1 MQAKPEEHEWDHSV
15 CVQLLLLR
23 LFFYKKSGGHTMDYK
38 KTAISIVE
46 LVGGEGNVQNVIHCM
61 TRLRFNL
68 QDQSKVDRKRLEK
81 VPGIMGTNIS
91 GDQFQIIIGNDVPK
105 VYNAIL
111 ENSTIKIDSKS
122 KKSEKGTNPINAIF
136 DVISGTFTPI
146 LPAIAG
152 AGMIKGILAIL
163 LTFHWISDKS
173 QVYTILNAIG
183 DGAFY
188 FLPILLAVSA
198 ARKFGS
204 NIYVAAAIG
213 AALLHPTITALLSA
227 GQPVHFLGL
236 PVTAVTYSSTVIPIL
251 LAIWIAAYVEKW
263 VDRIIPSMFKLIFV
277 PTLTLLIVV
286 PVTLIAVGPLGSI
299 IGNWLSA
306 GVGSLFDHAGLF
318 AGALLGGT
326 WSLIIMT
333 GMHYAFLPIAMN
345 NIATKGYDVI
355 MPSMFMANM
364 GQAGATFAVS
374 LRSKNKSFKSLAMT
388 TSLTAVMGVTEPAMY
403 GVNMRLKKPFI
414 GGLIGGAVGGAY
426 YSALGV
432 KYFILG
438 GNAGLPG
445 LASFVGDTFIWAA
458 LGFPIAFAAGAVAAF
473 LIGFEDVESE
483 ENQDTTTATATNT
496 VDTKSQLVV
505 AAEKVFSPL
514 KGEVKPLSEVNDPT
528 FSTGI
533 MGKGLAIQPQ
543 EGKVVSPVTGRV
555 TTIFKTKHAI
565 GITSD
570 NGAEILIHVGLDTV
584 RLEGKHFTAHVKDGD
599 FVEVGQTLVTFDME
613 AIKAEGYDLITPV
626 IITNPDRYQTIE
638 PVKKG
643 SINAREAFLALQ

>member
-1 MQAKPEEHEWDHSV
+1 
-15 CVQLLLLR
+15 
-23 LFFYKKSGGHTMDYK
+23 MDFN
-38 KTAISIVE
+38 KTAKEIIE
-46 LVGGEGNVQNVIHCM
+46 LVGGEENIQHVIHCM

-68 QDQSKVDRKRLEK
+68 QDNSKVDRKKLEK
-81 VPGIMGTNIS
+81 VDGVMGTNIS

-111 ENSTIKIDSKS
+111 GNSSIKADSHG
-122 KKSEKGTNPINAIF
+122 KKSGKNKNVINAIF
-136 DVISGTFTPI
+136 DVISGVFTPI

-152 AGMIKGILAIL
+152 AGMIKGLLAIAL
-163 LTFHWISDKS
+163 AFGWLSDKS
-173 QVYTILNAIG
+173 QIYTILNAIG

-188 FLPILLAVSA
+188 FLPILLGVSA

-204 NIYVAAAIG
+204 NVYVAATIG
-213 AALLHPTITALLSA
+213 AALLHPTLTALLSA
-227 GQPVHFLGL
+227 GKPIEFLGI

-263 VDRIIPSMFKLIFV
+263 VDRIIPSMFKLILV
-277 PTLTLLIVV
+277 PTLTILIVV
-286 PVTLIAVGPLGSI
+286 PVTLIAVGPLGSF
-299 IGNWLSA
+299 IGNWLSL
-306 GVGSLFDHAGLF
+306 GVGALFDNAGIVAGLI
-318 AGALLGGT
+318 LGGT

-345 NIATKGYDVI
+345 NLATKGYDVI

-388 TSLTAVMGVTEPAMY
+388 TSITAVMGITEPAMY

-426 YSALGV
+426 YSAVGV

-438 GNAGLPG
+438 GSAGLPG
-445 LASFVGDTFIWAA
+445 IPSFIGETFVLAI
-458 LGFPIAFAAGAVAAF
+458 LGFPIAFAAGAIAAF
-473 LIGFEDVESE
+473 IMGFEDVEFEE
-483 ENQDTTTATATNT
+483 ENAPSVSDERA
-496 VDTKSQLVV
+496 VEPKSELII
-505 AAEKVFSPL
+505 AAEQVYSPI
-514 KGEVKPLSEVNDPT
+514 KGEVKPLTEVNDST
-528 FSTGI
+528 FSSGI
-533 MGKGLAIQPQ
+533 MGRGFAIQPE
-543 EGKVVSPVTGRV
+543 EGKVVSPVTGKI

-570 NGAEILIHVGLDTV
+570 NGAEILIHVGIDTV
-584 RLEGKHFTAHVKDGD
+584 RLNGRHFTSHVKDGD
-599 FVEVGQTLVTFDME
+599 FVEMGDTLVTFDID

-626 IITNPDRYQTIE
+626 IITNPDRYQSIK
-638 PVKKG
+638 PVKEGKVN
-643 SINAREAFLALQ
+643 SSEAFMALLV

>member
-1 MQAKPEEHEWDHSV
+1 
-15 CVQLLLLR
+15 
-23 LFFYKKSGGHTMDYK
+23 MDFN
-38 KTAISIVE
+38 KTANGILEHI
-46 LVGGEGNVQNVIHCM
+46 GGEKNVQHVIHCM

-68 QDQSKVDRKRLEK
+68 HDDSKVDRKKLEK
-81 VPGIMGTNIS
+81 IPGVMGTNVS
-91 GDQFQIIIGNDVPK
+91 GDQFQVIIGNDVPK

-111 ENSTIKIDSKS
+111 GNSSIKTEGTN
-122 KKSEKGTNPINAIF
+122 KKSGKKKNVLNSIF

-152 AGMIKGILAIL
+152 AGMIKGLLAIA
-163 LTFHWISDKS
+163 LTLGWLTAES
-173 QVYTILNAIG
+173 QVYIILNAIG

-204 NIYVAAAIG
+204 NVYVAAAIG
-213 AALLHPTITALLSA
+213 AALLHPTLTTLLSS
-227 GQPVHFLGL
+227 GEKINFLGL
-236 PVTAVTYSSTVIPIL
+236 PVTVVTYSSSVIPIL
-251 LAIWIAAYVEKW
+251 LAVWVSSYVEKW
-263 VDRIIPSMFKLIFV
+263 IDRITPSMVKLIVV

-286 PVTLIAVGPLGSI
+286 PVTLIVLGPIGAI
-299 IGNWLSA
+299 MGNWLSV
-306 GVGSLFDHAGLF
+306 GVGALFEHGWIFAGLI
-318 AGALLGGT
+318 LGGT
-326 WSLIIMT
+326 FSLIIMT
-333 GMHYAFLPIAMN
+333 GMHYAFLPIVVN
-345 NIATKGYDVI
+345 SLTTKGFDVI
-355 MPSMFMANM
+355 LPSMFAANM
-364 GQAGATFAVS
+364 GQAGATFAVA

-388 TSLTAVMGVTEPAMY
+388 TSLTAIMGITEPAMY

-426 YSALGV
+426 YSAVGV

-438 GNAGLPG
+438 GNVGLPG
-445 LASFVGDTFIWAA
+445 VASFIGETFVLA
-458 LGFPIAFAAGAVAAF
+458 LLGLPIAFAAGAIATYVM
-473 LIGFEDVESE
+473 GFEDIESE
-483 ENQDTTTATATNT
+483 EETDTSTEENGNAE
-496 VDTKSQLVV
+496 DSKPDLVV
-505 AAEKVFSPL
+505 AAEQVYSPIR
-514 KGEVKPLSEVNDPT
+514 GDVKALSEVNDPT
-528 FSTGI
+528 FSSEI

-584 RLEGKHFTAHVKDGD
+584 KLNGKHFTAHVKDGD
-599 FVEVGQTLVTFDME
+599 FVDVGKTLVTFDIE

-638 PVKKG
+638 PVKEGKV
-643 SINAREAFLALQ
+643 NERDAFLALLV

>member
-1 MQAKPEEHEWDHSV
+1 
-15 CVQLLLLR
+15 
-23 LFFYKKSGGHTMDYK
+23 MDYN
-38 KTAISIVE
+38 KTAKEILE
-46 LVGGEGNVQNVIHCM
+46 HVGGDENVQHVIHCM

-68 QDQSKVDRKRLEK
+68 HDNSKIDRKKIEK
-81 VPGIMGTNIS
+81 IDGVMGTNIS

-111 ENSTIKIDSKS
+111 GNSSIKADSNG
-122 KKSEKGTNPINAIF
+122 KKSGKNKNVISAVF
-136 DVISGTFTPI
+136 DVISGVFTPI

-152 AGMIKGILAIL
+152 AGMIKGILAIA
-163 LTFHWISDKS
+163 LTFGWLSDKS
-173 QVYTILNAIG
+173 QVYTILHAIG

-204 NIYVAAAIG
+204 NMYVAATIG
-213 AALLHPTITALLSA
+213 AALLHPTLTAMLGA
-227 GQPVHFLGL
+227 GKPIAFLGI

-263 VDRIIPSMFKLIFV
+263 VDRMIPSMFKLILV
-277 PTLTLLIVV
+277 PTLTILIVV
-286 PVTLIAVGPLGSI
+286 PVTLIAVGPLGSF
-299 IGNWLSA
+299 IGNWLSF
-306 GVGSLFDHAGLF
+306 GVEALFEHGWIF
-318 AGALLGGT
+318 AGFILGGT

-345 NIATKGYDVI
+345 NLAAKGYDII

-388 TSLTAVMGVTEPAMY
+388 TSLTAIMGITEPAMY
-403 GVNMRLKKPFI
+403 GVNMRLKSPFI

-426 YSALGV
+426 YSAVGV

-445 LASFVGDTFIWAA
+445 AASFIGETFVLAII
-458 LGFPIAFAAGAVAAF
+458 GFPIAFAAGAIAAF
-473 LIGFEDVESE
+473 IMGFEDVVSE
-483 ENQDTTTATATNT
+483 KENAPT
-496 VDTKSQLVV
+496 VVNEKSAEPKAELVI
-505 AAEKVFSPL
+505 AAEQIYSPL
-514 KGEVKPLSEVNDPT
+514 KGEVKPLSEVNDAM
-528 FSTGI
+528 FSSGI
-533 MGKGLAIQPQ
+533 MGKGYAIQPE
-543 EGKVVSPVTGRV
+543 EGKVVSPVTGKI

-570 NGAEILIHVGLDTV
+570 NGAEILIHVGIDTV
-584 RLEGKHFTAHVKDGD
+584 KLNGKHFTAHVKDGE
-599 FVEVGQTLVTFDME
+599 FVEVGDTLVTFDMD
-613 AIKAEGYDLITPV
+613 AIKAEGFDLITPV
-626 IITNPDRYQTIE
+626 IITNPDRYQSIE
-638 PVKKG
+638 PVKEGKVN
-643 SINAREAFLALQ
+643 SKEAFMALFV